1 MPAFKWEGKVYGGGA
16 QSGTMEAANEA
27 VVRSQL
33 RHQRIIPSKISK
45 VREKKPITIFK
56 PKVKAKN
63 LAIFTRQLATMVDAG
78 LPLVQSLDI
87 LADQEENPTLKET
100 LTSVKDD
107 VEGGLTFAA
116 ALKKHPKIFNALF
129 ANMVV
134 AGEEAGTLD
143 IILNRLAGFIEKAEA
158 LRRKVKSAMM
168 YPAIVT
174 FVAVVVVG
182 ILMVFVIPTFE
193 KMFREAHQQLPGLTQ
208 FVVDMSKFIRT
219 HILIAIGVLIALFL
233 LFRYIRKTEKGK
245 RAIDGFLLKLPVFGI
260 LLRKVAVAR
269 FTRTLSTLMTS
280 GVPILDGLN
289 LVAKTS
295 GNKVIEDA
303 VMAAREN
310 ISSGENIAEPLARSK
325 VFPPMVTRMISVG
338 ENTGALDQM
347 LNKIADFYEDEVDTA
362 VAGLT
367 SMLEPLMIVFLGG
380 VVGTIVI
387 AMYLPIFNM
396 ANAIG

>member
-1 MPAFKWEGKVYGGGA
+1 VPRFKWEGRVVGGGT
-16 QSGTMEAANEA
+16 QSGTIEAINET

-33 RHQRIIPSKISK
+33 RQQRIIPTKI
-45 VREKKPITIFK
+45 KKLSERKNIVLFK
-56 PKVKAKN
+56 PKVKAKT
-63 LAIFTRQLATMVDAG
+63 LAIFTRQLATMIDAG

-87 LADQEENPTLKET
+87 LADQEENVTFKEI
-100 LTSVKDD
+100 LSQVKDD
-107 VEGGLTFAA
+107 VESGMTFAA
-116 ALKKHPKIFNALF
+116 ALKKHPKAFNDLYT
-129 ANMVV
+129 NMVV

-143 IILNRLAGFIEKAEA
+143 IILNRLATFIEKAEA
-158 LRRKVKSAMM
+158 LRRKIKSAMM
-168 YPAIVT
+168 YPMIVT

-193 KMFREAHQQLPGLTQ
+193 KMFREAGQQLPGLTQ
-208 FVVDMSKFIRT
+208 LVVDISKFIRS
-219 HILIAIGVLIALFL
+219 HILIVIGIVIALIIAI
-233 LFRYIRKTEKGK
+233 RYIRKTDKGK
-245 RAIDGFLLKLPVFGI
+245 KAIDKMLLSLPIFGI

-269 FTRTLSTLMTS
+269 FTRTLSTLMQS
-280 GVPILDGLN
+280 GVPILDGLQ

-303 VMAAREN
+303 VMEAREN
-310 ISSGENIAEPLARSK
+310 ISSGENIAEPLERSK

>member
-1 MPAFKWEGKVYGGGA
+1 MPKFKWEGRVVGGST
-16 QSGTMEAANEA
+16 QSGTIEA
-27 VVRSQL
+27 VNETVVRAQL
-33 RHQRIIPSKISK
+33 RQQRIIPTKIKKLRESKQI
-45 VREKKPITIFK
+45 VLFK
-56 PKVKAKN
+56 PKVKAKT
-63 LAIFTRQLATMVDAG
+63 LAIFTRQLATMIDAG

-87 LADQEENPTLKET
+87 LAEQEENATFKEV
-100 LTSVKDD
+100 LIQVKDD
-107 VEGGLTFAA
+107 VESGMTFAA
-116 ALKKHPKIFNALF
+116 ALKKHPKAFNDLYT
-129 ANMVV
+129 NMVV

-143 IILNRLAGFIEKAEA
+143 IILNRLATFIEKAEA
-158 LRRKVKSAMM
+158 LRRKVKSALM
-168 YPAIVT
+168 YPMIVT

-193 KMFREAHQQLPGLTQ
+193 KMFREAGQQLPGLTQ
-208 FVVDMSKFIRT
+208 LVVDMSKFTRD
-219 HILIAIGVLIALFL
+219 HILIVIAGIIVLIFAI
-233 LFRYIRKTEKGK
+233 RYIRKTEKGRK
-245 RAIDGFLLKLPVFGI
+245 AIDGLLLRFPVFGI

-269 FTRTLSTLMTS
+269 FTRTLSTLMQS
-280 GVPILDGLN
+280 GVPILDGLQ

-303 VMAAREN
+303 VMEAREN

-396 ANAIG
+396 ANAIQ

>member
-1 MPAFKWEGKVYGGGA
+1 MPVFKWEGKIYGGGA
-16 QSGTMEAANEA
+16 QSGTLEAANEIA
-27 VVRSQL
+27 VRSQL
-33 RHQRIIPSKISK
+33 RSQRIIPLKISK
-45 VREKKPITIFK
+45 VREKKPIVIFK
-56 PKVKAKN
+56 AKVKAKN

-87 LADQEENPTLKET
+87 LADQEANPTLKEILNT
-100 LTSVKDD
+100 VKTD
-107 VEGGLTFAA
+107 VESGLTFAA
-116 ALKKHPKIFNALF
+116 ALKKHPKIFNTLF
-129 ANMVV
+129 TNMVV

-143 IILNRLAGFIEKAEA
+143 IILNRLAVFIEKAEA
-158 LRRKVKSAMM
+158 LRRKVKSALM

-174 FVAVVVVG
+174 FVAAVVVG

-193 KMFREAHQQLPGLTQ
+193 KMFREANQKLPGLTQ
-208 FVVDMSKFIRT
+208 LVVDMSKFTRS
-219 HILIAIGVLIALFL
+219 HILIVLGALIALFF
-233 LFRYIRKTEKGK
+233 LFRYIRKTDTGK
-245 RAIDGFLLKLPVFGI
+245 KATDAFLLKLPVFGI

-289 LVAKTS
+289 LVASTS

-303 VMAAREN
+303 IMAAREN
-310 ISSGENIAEPLARSK
+310 IKSGENIADPLARSK
-325 VFPPMVTRMISVG
+325 VFPTMVTRMISVG
-338 ENTGALDQM
+338 ESTGALDQM

-367 SMLEPLMIVFLGG
+367 SMLEPIMIVFLGG

>member
-1 MPAFKWEGKVYGGGA
+1 MPRFKWEGKVVGGGA
-16 QSGTMEAANEA
+16 QSGTIEA
-27 VVRSQL
+27 VNETIVRAQL
-33 RHQRIIPSKISK
+33 RQQRIIPTKIKKLSERKQIVLFKSK
-45 VREKKPITIFK
+45 VKP
-56 PKVKAKN
+56 KN
-63 LAIFTRQLATMVDAG
+63 LAIFTRQLATMIDAG

-87 LADQEENPTLKET
+87 LAEQEENPTLKEI
-100 LTSVKDD
+100 LGQVKDD
-107 VEGGLTFAA
+107 VESGMTFAA
-116 ALKKHPKIFNALF
+116 ALKKHPKAFNDLYT
-129 ANMVV
+129 NMVV

-143 IILNRLAGFIEKAEA
+143 IILNRLATFIEKAEA
-158 LRRKVKSAMM
+158 LRRKVKSALM
-168 YPAIVT
+168 YPMIVT

-193 KMFREAHQQLPGLTQ
+193 KMFREAGQQLPGLTQ
-208 FVVDMSKFIRT
+208 LVVDTSKFIRS
-219 HILIAIGVLIALFL
+219 HILIVIGFVIVLIIAI
-233 LFRYIRKTEKGK
+233 RYIRKTDKGK
-245 RAIDGFLLKLPVFGI
+245 KAIDGFLLKLPIFGI

-269 FTRTLSTLMTS
+269 FTRTLSTLMQS
-280 GVPILDGLN
+280 GVPILDGLH

-303 VMAAREN
+303 VMEAREN
-310 ISSGENIAEPLARSK
+310 ISSGENIAEPLARSN

>member
-1 MPAFKWEGKVYGGGA
+1 MPRFKWEGKAVGGGA
-16 QSGTMEAANEA
+16 QSGTMEAVNETI
-27 VVRSQL
+27 VRAQL
-33 RHQRIIPSKISK
+33 RQQRIIPTKISK
-45 VREKKPITIFK
+45 IREKKNIVIFK
-56 PKVKAKN
+56 PRVKAKT
-63 LAIFTRQLATMVDAG
+63 LAIFTRQLATMIDAG

-87 LADQEENPTLKET
+87 LAEQEENITFKEI
-100 LTSVKDD
+100 LGKIKED
-107 VEGGLTFAA
+107 VESGMTFAA
-116 ALKKHPKIFNALF
+116 ALKKHPKTFSDLYT
-129 ANMVV
+129 NMVV

-143 IILNRLAGFIEKAEA
+143 VILNRLATFIEKAEA
-158 LRRKVKSAMM
+158 LRRKVKSALM

-174 FVAVVVVG
+174 FVAIVVVG

-193 KMFREAHQQLPGLTQ
+193 KMFREAGQQLPGLTQ
-208 FVVDMSKFIRT
+208 LVVDASKFTRS
-219 HILIAIGVLIALFL
+219 HILSVLGAIILLVFL
-233 LFRYIRKTEKGK
+233 LKYIRKTEQGK
-245 RAIDGFLLKLPVFGI
+245 MAIDRFLLRLPVFGI

-280 GVPILDGLN
+280 GVPILDGLQI
-289 LVAKTS
+289 VARTS
-295 GNKVIEDA
+295 GNKVIEKA
-303 VMAAREN
+303 VMDAREN

-380 VVGTIVI
+380 VVGTVVI

-396 ANAIG
+396 ANAIK

>member
-1 MPAFKWEGKVYGGGA
+1 VPAFKWEGKVYGGGA
-16 QSGTMEAANEA
+16 QSGTMEAATEA

-45 VREKKPITIFK
+45 VREKKSITIFK

-100 LTSVKDD
+100 LNAVKDD
-107 VEGGLTFAA
+107 VEAGLTFAA
-116 ALKKHPKIFNALF
+116 ALKKHPKVFNNLF
-129 ANMVV
+129 TNMVV

-193 KMFREAHQQLPGLTQ
+193 KMFSEAHQQLPGLTQ

-219 HILIAIGVLIALFL
+219 HILIAIGVLIALFF
-233 LFRYIRKTEKGK
+233 LFRYIRKTDKGK
-245 RAIDGFLLKLPVFGI
+245 RATDGFLLKLPVFGI

-325 VFPPMVTRMISVG
+325 VFPTMVTRMISVG

>member
-1 MPAFKWEGKVYGGGA
+1 MPKFKWEGRVVGGGP
-16 QSGTMEAANEA
+16 QSGTMEALNET

-33 RHQRIIPSKISK
+33 RQQRIIPTKISK
-45 VREKKPITIFK
+45 VREKKQIVLIK
-56 PKVKAKN
+56 PRVKAKT
-63 LAIFTRQLATMVDAG
+63 LAVFTRQLATMIDAG

-87 LADQEENPTLKET
+87 LAEQEENITFKEV
-100 LTSVKDD
+100 LNQVKDD
-107 VEGGLTFAA
+107 VESGMTFAA
-116 ALKKHPKIFNALF
+116 SLKKHPKVFSDLYT
-129 ANMVV
+129 NMVV

-143 IILNRLAGFIEKAEA
+143 VILNRLATFIEKAEA
-158 LRRKVKSAMM
+158 LRRKVKSALM
-168 YPAIVT
+168 YPMIVT
-174 FVAVVVVG
+174 FVAIVVVG

-193 KMFREAHQQLPGLTQ
+193 KMFREAGQQLPGLTQ
-208 FVVDMSKFIRT
+208 LVVDMSKFTRNN
-219 HILIAIGVLIALFL
+219 ILYVIVAIILFIL
-233 LFRYIRKTEKGK
+233 AIRYIRRTEQGK
-245 RAIDGFLLKLPVFGI
+245 KAIDTLLLKLPVFGI

-280 GVPILDGLN
+280 GVPILDGLQI
-289 LVAKTS
+289 VAKTS

-303 VMAAREN
+303 VMEAREN

>member
-1 MPAFKWEGKVYGGGA
+1 MPRFKWEGKVIGGGA
-16 QSGTMEAANEA
+16 QTGTMEAINETI
-27 VVRSQL
+27 VRSQL
-33 RHQRIIPSKISK
+33 RQQRIIPTRIRK
-45 VREKKPITIFK
+45 VRERKQIVIFK
-56 PKVKAKN
+56 PRIKAKT
-63 LAIFTRQLATMVDAG
+63 LAIFTRQLATMIDAG

-87 LADQEENPTLKET
+87 LADQEENVTFKGVLTNVKE
-100 LTSVKDD
+100 D
-107 VEGGLTFAA
+107 VESGMTFAA
-116 ALKKHPKIFNALF
+116 ALKKYPKAFSELYT
-129 ANMVV
+129 NMVV

-143 IILNRLAGFIEKAEA
+143 VILNRLATFIEKAEA
-158 LRRKVKSAMM
+158 LRRKIKAALM

-193 KMFREAHQQLPGLTQ
+193 KMFREAGQQLPGLTQ
-208 FVVDMSKFIRT
+208 LVVDTSKFIRS
-219 HILIAIGVLIALFL
+219 HILYVIAALILFIFL
-233 LFRYIRKTEKGK
+233 IRYVRRTEKGK
-245 RAIDGFLLKLPVFGI
+245 KAIDSFLLRLPIFGI

-280 GVPILDGLN
+280 GVPILDGLQI
-289 LVAKTS
+289 VARTS

-303 VMAAREN
+303 VMDAREN
-310 ISSGENIAEPLARSK
+310 ISSGESIADPLVRSK

>member
-1 MPAFKWEGKVYGGGA
+1 VPRFKWEGKVVGGGA
-16 QSGTMEAANEA
+16 QSGTIEA
-27 VVRSQL
+27 VNETIVRAQL
-33 RHQRIIPSKISK
+33 RQQRIIPTKIKKLSERKQIVLFKSK
-45 VREKKPITIFK
+45 VKP
-56 PKVKAKN
+56 KN
-63 LAIFTRQLATMVDAG
+63 LAIFTRQLATMIDAG

-87 LADQEENPTLKET
+87 LAEQEENPTLKDI
-100 LTSVKDD
+100 LGQVKDD
-107 VEGGLTFAA
+107 VESGMTFAA
-116 ALKKHPKIFNALF
+116 ALKKHPKAFNDLYT
-129 ANMVV
+129 NMIV

-143 IILNRLAGFIEKAEA
+143 IILNRLATFIEKAEA
-158 LRRKVKSAMM
+158 LRRKVKSALM
-168 YPAIVT
+168 YPMIVT

-193 KMFREAHQQLPGLTQ
+193 KMFREAGQQLPGLTQ
-208 FVVDMSKFIRT
+208 LVVDTSKFVRS
-219 HILIAIGVLIALFL
+219 HILIVIGFIIVLIIAI
-233 LFRYIRKTEKGK
+233 RYIRKTDKGK
-245 RAIDGFLLKLPVFGI
+245 KAIDGFLLKLPIFGI

-269 FTRTLSTLMTS
+269 FTRTLSTLMQS
-280 GVPILDGLN
+280 GVPILDGLQ

-303 VMAAREN
+303 VMEAREN

>member
-1 MPAFKWEGKVYGGGA
+1 MPRFKWEGKVVGGGA
-16 QSGTMEAANEA
+16 QSGTIEA
-27 VVRSQL
+27 VNETIVRAQL
-33 RHQRIIPSKISK
+33 RQQRIIPTKIKKLSERKQIVLFKSK
-45 VREKKPITIFK
+45 VKP
-56 PKVKAKN
+56 KN
-63 LAIFTRQLATMVDAG
+63 LAIFTRQLATMIDAG

-87 LADQEENPTLKET
+87 LAEQEENPTLKDI
-100 LTSVKDD
+100 LGQVKDD
-107 VEGGLTFAA
+107 VESGMTFAA
-116 ALKKHPKIFNALF
+116 ALKKHPKAFNDLYT
-129 ANMVV
+129 NMIV

-143 IILNRLAGFIEKAEA
+143 IILNRLATFIEKAEA
-158 LRRKVKSAMM
+158 LRRKVKSALM
-168 YPAIVT
+168 YPMIVT

-193 KMFREAHQQLPGLTQ
+193 KMFREAGQQLPGLTQ
-208 FVVDMSKFIRT
+208 LVVDTSKFVRS
-219 HILIAIGVLIALFL
+219 HILIVIGFIIVLIIAI
-233 LFRYIRKTEKGK
+233 RYIRKTDKGK
-245 RAIDGFLLKLPVFGI
+245 KAIDGFLLKLPIFGI

-269 FTRTLSTLMTS
+269 FTRTLSTLMQS
-280 GVPILDGLN
+280 GVPILDGLH

-303 VMAAREN
+303 VMEAREN

>member
-1 MPAFKWEGKVYGGGA
+1 MPKFKWEGKIVGGGT
-16 QSGTMEAANEA
+16 QSGTIEALNET
-27 VVRSQL
+27 VVRAQL
-33 RHQRIIPSKISK
+33 RQQRIIPTKIKKLSERKQIVLFKSK
-45 VREKKPITIFK
+45 VK
-56 PKVKAKN
+56 PKT
-63 LAIFTRQLATMVDAG
+63 LAIFTRQLATMIDAG

-87 LADQEENPTLKET
+87 LAEQEENPTFKEI
-100 LTSVKDD
+100 LGQVKDD
-107 VEGGLTFAA
+107 VESGMTFAA
-116 ALKKHPKIFNALF
+116 ALKKHPKAFNDLYT
-129 ANMVV
+129 NMIV

-143 IILNRLAGFIEKAEA
+143 IILNRLATFIEKAEA
-158 LRRKVKSAMM
+158 LRRKVKSALM
-168 YPAIVT
+168 YPMIVT
-174 FVAVVVVG
+174 FVAIVVVG
-182 ILMVFVIPTFE
+182 ILMIFVIPTFE
-193 KMFREAHQQLPGLTQ
+193 KMFSEAGQQLPGLTQ
-208 FVVDMSKFIRT
+208 LVVDMSKFTRD
-219 HILIAIGVLIALFL
+219 HILIVIGFIIVLIIAI
-233 LFRYIRKTEKGK
+233 RYIRKTDKGK
-245 RAIDGFLLKLPVFGI
+245 KAIDGFLLKLPVFGI

-269 FTRTLSTLMTS
+269 FTRTLSTLMQS
-280 GVPILDGLN
+280 GVPILDGLQ

-303 VMAAREN
+303 VMEAREN
-310 ISSGENIAEPLARSK
+310 ISSGENIAEPLARSQ

>member
-1 MPAFKWEGKVYGGGA
+1 VPKFKWKGRVMGGGA
-16 QSGTMEAANEA
+16 QSGTMEAINETI
-27 VVRSQL
+27 VRAQL
-33 RHQRIIPSKISK
+33 RQQRIIPTKITK
-45 VREKKPITIFK
+45 VHEKKQLVIFK
-56 PKVKAKN
+56 PKVKAKT
-63 LAIFTRQLATMVDAG
+63 LAVFTRQLATMIDAG

-87 LADQEENPTLKET
+87 LAEQEENITFKGVLNE
-100 LTSVKDD
+100 VKDD
-107 VEGGLTFAA
+107 VESGMTFAA
-116 ALKKHPKIFNALF
+116 ALKKHPKVFNDLY
-129 ANMVV
+129 ANMIV

-143 IILNRLAGFIEKAEA
+143 IILNRLAIFIEKAEA
-158 LRRKVKSAMM
+158 LRRKVKSALM
-168 YPAIVT
+168 YPMIVT
-174 FVAVVVVG
+174 FVAIVVVG

-193 KMFREAHQQLPGLTQ
+193 KMFREAGQQLPGLTQ
-208 FVVDMSKFIRT
+208 LVVDISKFTRS
-219 HILIAIGVLIALFL
+219 HILYVIVGFILLVLAI
-233 LFRYIRKTEKGK
+233 RYIRRTDKGK
-245 RAIDGFLLKLPVFGI
+245 KAIDTILLKLPIFGI

-269 FTRTLSTLMTS
+269 FTRTLSTLMQS
-280 GVPILDGLN
+280 GVPILDGLQ

-303 VMAAREN
+303 VMEAREN
-310 ISSGENIAEPLARSK
+310 ISSGENIADPLARSK

>member
-1 MPAFKWEGKVYGGGA
+1 VPRFKWEGKVVGGGA
-16 QSGTMEAANEA
+16 QSGTIEA
-27 VVRSQL
+27 VNETIVRAQL
-33 RHQRIIPSKISK
+33 RQQRIIPTKIKKLSERKQIVLFKSK
-45 VREKKPITIFK
+45 VK
-56 PKVKAKN
+56 PKT
-63 LAIFTRQLATMVDAG
+63 LAIFTRQLATMIDAG

-87 LADQEENPTLKET
+87 LAEQEENPTFKEI
-100 LTSVKDD
+100 LGQVKDD
-107 VEGGLTFAA
+107 VESGMTFAA
-116 ALKKHPKIFNALF
+116 ALKKHPKAFNDLYT
-129 ANMVV
+129 NMIV

-143 IILNRLAGFIEKAEA
+143 IILNRLATFIEKAEA
-158 LRRKVKSAMM
+158 LRRKVKSALM
-168 YPAIVT
+168 YPMIVT
-174 FVAVVVVG
+174 FVAIVVVG

-193 KMFREAHQQLPGLTQ
+193 KMFREAGQQLPGLTQ
-208 FVVDMSKFIRT
+208 LVVDTSKFIRS
-219 HILIAIGVLIALFL
+219 HILIVIGFVIALVIAI
-233 LFRYIRKTEKGK
+233 RYIRKTDKGK
-245 RAIDGFLLKLPVFGI
+245 KAIDSLLLKLPIFGI

-269 FTRTLSTLMTS
+269 FTRTLSTLMQS
-280 GVPILDGLN
+280 GVPILDGLQ

-303 VMAAREN
+303 VMEAREN
-310 ISSGENIAEPLARSK
+310 ISSGENIAEPLARSN

>member
-1 MPAFKWEGKVYGGGA
+1 MPRFKWEGRVVGGGT
-16 QSGTMEAANEA
+16 QSGTIEAINET

-33 RHQRIIPSKISK
+33 RQQRIIPTKI
-45 VREKKPITIFK
+45 KKLSERKNIVLFK
-56 PKVKAKN
+56 PKVKAKT
-63 LAIFTRQLATMVDAG
+63 LAIFTRQLATMIDAG

-87 LADQEENPTLKET
+87 LADQEENVTFKEI
-100 LTSVKDD
+100 LSQVKDD
-107 VEGGLTFAA
+107 VESGMTFAA
-116 ALKKHPKIFNALF
+116 ALKKHPKAFNDLYT
-129 ANMVV
+129 NMVV

-143 IILNRLAGFIEKAEA
+143 IILNRLATFIEKAEA
-158 LRRKVKSAMM
+158 LRRKIKSAMM
-168 YPAIVT
+168 YPMIVT

-193 KMFREAHQQLPGLTQ
+193 KMFREAGQQLPGLTQ
-208 FVVDMSKFIRT
+208 LVVDISKFIRS
-219 HILIAIGVLIALFL
+219 HILIVIGIVIALIIAI
-233 LFRYIRKTEKGK
+233 RYIRKTDKGK
-245 RAIDGFLLKLPVFGI
+245 KAIDKMLLSLPIFGI

-269 FTRTLSTLMTS
+269 FTRTLSTLMQS
-280 GVPILDGLN
+280 GVPILDGLQ

-303 VMAAREN
+303 VMEAREN
-310 ISSGENIAEPLARSK
+310 ISSGENIAEPLERSK

>member
-1 MPAFKWEGKVYGGGA
+1 MPRFKWEGKVVGGGA
-16 QSGTMEAANEA
+16 QSGTIEA
-27 VVRSQL
+27 VNETIVRAQL
-33 RHQRIIPSKISK
+33 RQQRIIPTKIKKLSERKQIVLFKSK
-45 VREKKPITIFK
+45 VKP
-56 PKVKAKN
+56 KN
-63 LAIFTRQLATMVDAG
+63 LAIFTRQLATMIDAG

-87 LADQEENPTLKET
+87 LAEQEENPTLKEI
-100 LTSVKDD
+100 LGQVKDD
-107 VEGGLTFAA
+107 VESGMTFAA
-116 ALKKHPKIFNALF
+116 ALKKHPKAFNDLYT
-129 ANMVV
+129 NMVV

-143 IILNRLAGFIEKAEA
+143 IILNRLATFIEKAEA
-158 LRRKVKSAMM
+158 LRRKVKSALM
-168 YPAIVT
+168 YPMIVT

-193 KMFREAHQQLPGLTQ
+193 KMFREAGQQLPGLTQ
-208 FVVDMSKFIRT
+208 LVVDTSKFVRS
-219 HILIAIGVLIALFL
+219 HILIVIGFIIVLIIAI
-233 LFRYIRKTEKGK
+233 RYIRKTDKGK
-245 RAIDGFLLKLPVFGI
+245 KAIDGFLLKLPIFGI

-269 FTRTLSTLMTS
+269 FTRTLSTLMQS
-280 GVPILDGLN
+280 GVPILDGLQ

-303 VMAAREN
+303 VMEAREN

>member
-1 MPAFKWEGKVYGGGA
+1 VPRFKWEGKVVGGGA
-16 QSGTMEAANEA
+16 QSGTIEA
-27 VVRSQL
+27 VNETIVRAQL
-33 RHQRIIPSKISK
+33 RQQRIIPTKIKKLSERKQIVLFKSK
-45 VREKKPITIFK
+45 VKP
-56 PKVKAKN
+56 KN
-63 LAIFTRQLATMVDAG
+63 LAIFTRQLATMIDAG

-87 LADQEENPTLKET
+87 LAEQEENPTLKEI
-100 LTSVKDD
+100 LGQVKDD
-107 VEGGLTFAA
+107 VESGMTFAA
-116 ALKKHPKIFNALF
+116 ALKKHPKAFNDLYT
-129 ANMVV
+129 NMVV

-143 IILNRLAGFIEKAEA
+143 IILNRLATFIEKAEA
-158 LRRKVKSAMM
+158 LRRKVKSALM
-168 YPAIVT
+168 YPMIVT

-193 KMFREAHQQLPGLTQ
+193 KMFREAGQQLPGLTQ
-208 FVVDMSKFIRT
+208 LVVDTSKFVRS
-219 HILIAIGVLIALFL
+219 HILIVIGFIIVLIIAI
-233 LFRYIRKTEKGK
+233 RYIRKTDKGK
-245 RAIDGFLLKLPVFGI
+245 KAIDGFLLKLPIFGI

-269 FTRTLSTLMTS
+269 FTRTLSTLMQS
-280 GVPILDGLN
+280 GVPILDGLH

-303 VMAAREN
+303 VMEAREN

>member
-1 MPAFKWEGKVYGGGA
+1 MPRFKWEGKVVGGGA
-16 QSGTMEAANEA
+16 QSGTIEA
-27 VVRSQL
+27 VNETIVRAQL
-33 RHQRIIPSKISK
+33 RQQRIIPTKIKKLSERKQIVLFKSK
-45 VREKKPITIFK
+45 VKP
-56 PKVKAKN
+56 KN
-63 LAIFTRQLATMVDAG
+63 LAIFTRQLATMIDAG

-87 LADQEENPTLKET
+87 LAEQEENPTLKDI
-100 LTSVKDD
+100 LGQVKDD
-107 VEGGLTFAA
+107 VESGMTFAA
-116 ALKKHPKIFNALF
+116 ALKKHPKAFNDLYT
-129 ANMVV
+129 NMVV

-143 IILNRLAGFIEKAEA
+143 IILNRLATFIEKAEA
-158 LRRKVKSAMM
+158 LRRKVKSALM
-168 YPAIVT
+168 YPMIVT

-193 KMFREAHQQLPGLTQ
+193 KMFREAGQQLPGLTQ
-208 FVVDMSKFIRT
+208 LVVDTSKFVRS
-219 HILIAIGVLIALFL
+219 HILIVIGFIIVLIIAI
-233 LFRYIRKTEKGK
+233 RYIRKTDKGK
-245 RAIDGFLLKLPVFGI
+245 KAIDGFLLKLPIFGI

-269 FTRTLSTLMTS
+269 FTRTLSTLMQS
-280 GVPILDGLN
+280 GVPILDGLH

-303 VMAAREN
+303 VMEAREN

>member
-1 MPAFKWEGKVYGGGA
+1 MPRFKWEGKVVGGGA
-16 QSGTMEAANEA
+16 QSGTIEA
-27 VVRSQL
+27 VNETIVRAQL
-33 RHQRIIPSKISK
+33 RQQRIIPTKIKKLSEKKQIVLFKSK
-45 VREKKPITIFK
+45 VK
-56 PKVKAKN
+56 PKT
-63 LAIFTRQLATMVDAG
+63 LAIFTRQLATMIDAG

-87 LADQEENPTLKET
+87 LAEQEENLTFKEI
-100 LTSVKDD
+100 LGQVKDD
-107 VEGGLTFAA
+107 VESGMTFAA
-116 ALKKHPKIFNALF
+116 ALKKHPKAFNDLYT
-129 ANMVV
+129 NMIV

-143 IILNRLAGFIEKAEA
+143 IILNRLATFIEKAEA
-158 LRRKVKSAMM
+158 LRRKVKSALM
-168 YPAIVT
+168 YPMIVT
-174 FVAVVVVG
+174 FVAIVVVG

-193 KMFREAHQQLPGLTQ
+193 KMFREAGQQLPGLTQ
-208 FVVDMSKFIRT
+208 LVVDTSKFIRS
-219 HILIAIGVLIALFL
+219 HILIVIGFVIALVIAI
-233 LFRYIRKTEKGK
+233 RYIRKTDKGK
-245 RAIDGFLLKLPVFGI
+245 KAIDSLLLKLPIFGI

-269 FTRTLSTLMTS
+269 FTRTLSTLMQS
-280 GVPILDGLN
+280 GVPILDGLQ

-303 VMAAREN
+303 VMEAREN
-310 ISSGENIAEPLARSK
+310 ISSGENIAEPLARSN

>member
-1 MPAFKWEGKVYGGGA
+1 MPRFKWEGKVVGGGA
-16 QSGTMEAANEA
+16 QSGTIEA
-27 VVRSQL
+27 VNETIVRAQL
-33 RHQRIIPSKISK
+33 RQQRIIPTKIKKLSERKQIVLFKSK
-45 VREKKPITIFK
+45 VK
-56 PKVKAKN
+56 PKT
-63 LAIFTRQLATMVDAG
+63 LAIFTRQLATMIDAG

-87 LADQEENPTLKET
+87 LAEQEENPTFKEI
-100 LTSVKDD
+100 LGHVKDD
-107 VEGGLTFAA
+107 VESGMTFAA
-116 ALKKHPKIFNALF
+116 ALKKHPKAFNDLYT
-129 ANMVV
+129 NMIV

-143 IILNRLAGFIEKAEA
+143 IILNRLATFIEKAEA
-158 LRRKVKSAMM
+158 LRRKVKSALM
-168 YPAIVT
+168 YPMIVT
-174 FVAVVVVG
+174 FVAIVVVG

-193 KMFREAHQQLPGLTQ
+193 KMFREAGQQLPGLTQ
-208 FVVDMSKFIRT
+208 LVVDTSKFIRS
-219 HILIAIGVLIALFL
+219 HILIVIGFVIALVIAI
-233 LFRYIRKTEKGK
+233 RYIRKTDKGK
-245 RAIDGFLLKLPVFGI
+245 KAIDSLLLKLPIFGI

-269 FTRTLSTLMTS
+269 FTRTLSTLMQS
-280 GVPILDGLN
+280 GVPILDGLQ

-303 VMAAREN
+303 VMEAREN
-310 ISSGENIAEPLARSK
+310 ISSGENIAEPLARSN

>member
-1 MPAFKWEGKVYGGGA
+1 MPRFKWEGRIVGGGA
-16 QSGTMEAANEA
+16 QSGTMEAINET

-33 RHQRIIPSKISK
+33 RQQRIIPTKIK
-45 VREKKPITIFK
+45 VVREKKNITLFK

-63 LAIFTRQLATMVDAG
+63 LAIFTRQLATMIDAG

-87 LADQEENPTLKET
+87 LAEQEENITLKGI
-100 LTSVKDD
+100 LNRVKDD
-107 VEGGLTFAA
+107 VESGMTFAA
-116 ALKKHPKIFNALF
+116 ALKKHPKAFNDLYT
-129 ANMVV
+129 NMVV

-143 IILNRLAGFIEKAEA
+143 IILNRLATFIEKAEA

-168 YPAIVT
+168 YPMIVT

-193 KMFREAHQQLPGLTQ
+193 KMFREAGQQLPGLTQ
-208 FVVDMSKFIRT
+208 LVVDVSKFIRG
-219 HILIAIGVLIALFL
+219 HILIFIGAIILFIL
-233 LFRYIRKTEKGK
+233 AIRYIRKTDKGK
-245 RAIDGFLLKLPVFGI
+245 KAIDGFLLKLPIFGI

-269 FTRTLSTLMTS
+269 FTRTLSTLMQS
-280 GVPILDGLN
+280 GVPILDGLQ

-303 VMAAREN
+303 VMEAREN

>member
-1 MPAFKWEGKVYGGGA
+1 VPVFKWEGKVYGGGA
-16 QSGTMEAANEA
+16 QSGTMEAATEA

-45 VREKKPITIFK
+45 VRKKSQIVLFK

-87 LADQEENPTLKET
+87 LADQEENPTLKEI
-100 LTSVKDD
+100 LNSVKED

-116 ALKKHPKIFNALF
+116 ALKKHPKAFNDLYT
-129 ANMVV
+129 NMVV

-143 IILNRLAGFIEKAEA
+143 IILNRLSEFIEKAEA

-193 KMFREAHQQLPGLTQ
+193 KMVREAHQQLPGLTQ
-208 FVVDMSKFIRT
+208 FMVDMSKFIRS
-219 HILIAIGVLIALFL
+219 HILIAIGMLAALIFL
-233 LFRYIRKTEKGK
+233 IRYTRKTDKGK
-245 RAIDGFLLKLPVFGI
+245 KAIDGFLLKLPVFGI

>member
-1 MPAFKWEGKVYGGGA
+1 VPRFKWEGRIVGGGA
-16 QSGTMEAANEA
+16 QSGTMEAINET

-33 RHQRIIPSKISK
+33 RQQRIIPTKIK
-45 VREKKPITIFK
+45 VVREKKNITLFK

-63 LAIFTRQLATMVDAG
+63 LAIFTRQLATMIDAG

-87 LADQEENPTLKET
+87 LAEQEENITLKGI
-100 LTSVKDD
+100 LNRVKDD
-107 VEGGLTFAA
+107 VESGMTFAA
-116 ALKKHPKIFNALF
+116 ALKKHPKAFNDLYT
-129 ANMVV
+129 NMVV

-143 IILNRLAGFIEKAEA
+143 IILNRLATFIEKAEA

-168 YPAIVT
+168 YPMIVT

-193 KMFREAHQQLPGLTQ
+193 KMFREAGQQLPGLTQ
-208 FVVDMSKFIRT
+208 LVVDVSKFIRG
-219 HILIAIGVLIALFL
+219 HILIFIGAIILFIL
-233 LFRYIRKTEKGK
+233 AIRYIRKTDKGK
-245 RAIDGFLLKLPVFGI
+245 KAIDGFLLKLPIFGI

-269 FTRTLSTLMTS
+269 FTRTLSTLMQS
-280 GVPILDGLN
+280 GVPILDGLQ

-303 VMAAREN
+303 VMEAREN

>member
-1 MPAFKWEGKVYGGGA
+1 MPKFKWKGRVMGGGA
-16 QSGTMEAANEA
+16 QSGTMEAINETI
-27 VVRSQL
+27 VRAQL
-33 RHQRIIPSKISK
+33 RQQRIIPTKITK
-45 VREKKPITIFK
+45 VHEKKQLVIFK
-56 PKVKAKN
+56 PKVKAKT
-63 LAIFTRQLATMVDAG
+63 LAVFTRQLATMIDAG

-87 LADQEENPTLKET
+87 LAEQEENITFKGVLNE
-100 LTSVKDD
+100 VKDD
-107 VEGGLTFAA
+107 VESGMTFAA
-116 ALKKHPKIFNALF
+116 ALKKHPKVFNDLY
-129 ANMVV
+129 ANMIV

-143 IILNRLAGFIEKAEA
+143 IILNRLAIFIEKAEA
-158 LRRKVKSAMM
+158 LRRKVKSALM
-168 YPAIVT
+168 YPMIVT
-174 FVAVVVVG
+174 FVAIVVVG

-193 KMFREAHQQLPGLTQ
+193 KMFREAGQQLPGLTQ
-208 FVVDMSKFIRT
+208 LVVDISKFTRS
-219 HILIAIGVLIALFL
+219 HILYVIVGFILLVLAI
-233 LFRYIRKTEKGK
+233 RYIRRTDKGK
-245 RAIDGFLLKLPVFGI
+245 KAIDTILLKLPIFGI

-269 FTRTLSTLMTS
+269 FTRTLSTLMQS
-280 GVPILDGLN
+280 GVPILDGLQ

-303 VMAAREN
+303 VMEAREN
-310 ISSGENIAEPLARSK
+310 ISSGENIADPLARSK

>member
-1 MPAFKWEGKVYGGGA
+1 LPVFKWEGKIYGGGA
-16 QSGTMEAANEA
+16 QSGTLEAANEIA
-27 VVRSQL
+27 VRSQL
-33 RHQRIIPSKISK
+33 RSQRIIPLKISK
-45 VREKKPITIFK
+45 VREKKPIVIFK
-56 PKVKAKN
+56 AKVKAKN

-87 LADQEENPTLKET
+87 LADQEANPTLKEILNT
-100 LTSVKDD
+100 VKTD
-107 VEGGLTFAA
+107 VESGLTFAA
-116 ALKKHPKIFNALF
+116 ALKKHPKIFNTLF
-129 ANMVV
+129 TNMVV

-143 IILNRLAGFIEKAEA
+143 IILNRLAVFIEKAEA
-158 LRRKVKSAMM
+158 LRRKVKSALM

-174 FVAVVVVG
+174 FVAAVVVG

-193 KMFREAHQQLPGLTQ
+193 KMFREANQKLPGLTQ
-208 FVVDMSKFIRT
+208 LVVDMSKFTRS
-219 HILIAIGVLIALFL
+219 HILIVLGALIALFF
-233 LFRYIRKTEKGK
+233 LFRYIRKTDTGK
-245 RAIDGFLLKLPVFGI
+245 KATDAFLLKLPVFGI

-289 LVAKTS
+289 LVASTS

-303 VMAAREN
+303 IMAAREN
-310 ISSGENIAEPLARSK
+310 IKSGENIADPLARSK
-325 VFPPMVTRMISVG
+325 VFPTMVTRMISVG
-338 ENTGALDQM
+338 ESTGALDQM

-367 SMLEPLMIVFLGG
+367 SMLEPIMIVFLGG